1 MKITWIVGRTSLSR
15 RRSSEAK
22 KLLMRRRR
30 LVVGLLII
38 IGAARFAQPHFRF
51 STTSMSRRTLMRV
64 EDDIRAIRG
73 SNV

>member
-1 MKITWIVGRTSLSR
+1 
-15 RRSSEAK
+15 
-22 KLLMRRRR
+22 MRRRR

-64 EDDIRAIRG
+64 EDDIRVIRG
-73 SNV
+73 SNVSKKFQKTAKKSLPGVGLFR